1 MSMILE
7 NRFKQILQDLNKH
20 KRNRNDLIVYYI
32 NNRLNKSLI
41 TYNKELEDN
50 SHILENNDN
59 IFLLKRL

>member
-1 MSMILE
+1 MSMTLE

-20 KRNRNDLIVYYI
+20 KRNRDDLIIYYI

-41 TYNKELEDN
+41 TYNKELEDH